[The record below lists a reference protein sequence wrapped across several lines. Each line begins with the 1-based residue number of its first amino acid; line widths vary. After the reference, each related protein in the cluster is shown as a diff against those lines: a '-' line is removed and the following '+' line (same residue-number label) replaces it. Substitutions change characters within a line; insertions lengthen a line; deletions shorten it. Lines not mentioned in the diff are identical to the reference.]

1 MSEEQRYGFI
11 GVDDE
16 FYDIR
21 DMHYEVGKIS
31 ETWLVEQELRANMKK
46 GFRYYERPGDI
57 RGRYTKVLYVRVLG
71 PVIKC
76 YSGGFVTNKVEV
88 LWELNKD

>member
-1 MSEEQRYGFI
+1 MSKEIYGFI

-21 DMHYEVGKIS
+21 HMHYEVGRIS
-31 ETWLVEQELRANMKK
+31 ETWLVEHELMFDMKK
-46 GFRYYERPGDI
+46 GFRYYERPEDI
-57 RGRYTKVLYVRVLG
+57 QGSYTKVLYVKILG

-76 YSGGFVTNKVEV
+76 YSGGFVTNKLEV
-88 LWELNKD
+88 LDDYIV